1 MRLRDENQ
9 RTGHL
14 LSFISKDNRDDN
26 FSFFFPVKGL
36 NQFDSLLEITAG
48 FERVLQKYWQ
58 AYESVGYSI
67 ADFSRMEDPFPE
79 VNRRRV
85 SIFEQDEFLSE
96 DCKFMD
102 DFGEIIID
110 RHMRKH
116 EPIFPGII
124 TGAMATGSSFYDR
137 RDKIEEIWED
147 LEKGNNILLRAPR
160 RYGKSSMLHHIS
172 RNPPKKWR
180 VCFVDLEGGKSP
192 EDFVEYLLVKGMFL
206 EKDCNLCLPD
216 RLSVLD
222 IHGKTE
228 IEKADIIRQER
239 KKIQQDWQ
247 SYAKELFSSI
257 EDKSGGDRFLF
268 ILDEFTFL
276 IEDMLE
282 NSKNNPDTVNVLL
295 EWFRGIRDQTG
306 RIQFVLSGSEHL
318 PTFLKRFKINGV
330 LEDLNEVHLG
340 LFDEKTSREFVFLV
354 LSGQKVVAPRS
365 EIDHILHLMGSPI
378 PYFLQL
384 FLDAVCRKCKE
395 EQSLSLYEIEN
406 VYYGELLGSGSKRYF
421 ESIRKQLERYNRYGP
436 RSRAGA
442 EGILDQLAMNDSV
455 ALDTLKVIWQEITDR
470 DEHFETILGLMQDD
484 FYIKEDNHQALFFGS
499 KLLKDWWRKHGLSG
513 LR

>member
-9 RTGHL
+9 KTGHL
-14 LSFISKDNRDDN
+14 LSFICKDNRDDN

-36 NQFDSLLEITAG
+36 EQFDTLLEITTG
-48 FERVLQKYWQ
+48 FDQVLQKYWQ
-58 AYESVGYSI
+58 AYECVGYSV

-79 VNRRRV
+79 FDKRRV

-96 DCKFMD
+96 NCKFMD
-102 DFGEIIID
+102 AFGGIIID
-110 RHMRKH
+110 RHIRKY
-116 EPIFPGII
+116 EPIFPEII

-172 RNPPKKWR
+172 RNPLEKWR
-180 VCFVDLEGGKSP
+180 VCFVDLEGGKTP
-192 EDFVEYLLVKGMFL
+192 EDFVEYLLVKGIFM
-206 EKDCNLCLPD
+206 EKDCNLYLPN

-228 IEKADIIRQER
+228 IEKTDIIRQER

-276 IEDMLE
+276 MEDMLE
-282 NSKNNPDTVNVLL
+282 ASENNPDAVNVLL

-318 PTFLKRFKINGV
+318 PTFLKSFKINGV
-330 LEDLNEVHLG
+330 LEDLNEVHLD

-354 LSGQKVVAPRS
+354 LSGQKIVATES
-365 EIDHILHLMGSPI
+365 EIDQILHLMGSPI

-384 FLDAVCRKCKE
+384 FLDAIYRKCKE
-395 EQSLSLYEIEN
+395 GKALSPNEIKN
-406 VYYGELLGSGSKRYF
+406 VYYGELLGSESKRYF
-421 ESIRKQLERYNRYGP
+421 ESIRKQLERYNRFGP

-442 EGILDQLAMNDSV
+442 ERILDQLAMSDSV
-455 ALDTLKVIWQEITDR
+455 ALDTLKVIWGEITGR
-470 DEHFETILGLMQDD
+470 EEHFETILGLMQDD
-484 FYIKEDNHQALFFGS
+484 FYIREDKHQALFFGS
-499 KLLKDWWRKHGLSG
+499 KLLREWWERHGL
-513 LR
+513 

>member
-9 RTGHL
+9 KTGHL

-36 NQFDSLLEITAG
+36 DQFDTLLEITNG
-48 FERVLQKYWQ
+48 FERVLQKYRQ
-58 AYESVGYSI
+58 AYECVGYSI
-67 ADFSRMEDPFPE
+67 ADFSRMEGPFPE
-79 VNRRRV
+79 VDRRRV

-96 DCKFMD
+96 NCEFIE
-102 DFGEIIID
+102 DFGGIIID
-110 RHMRKH
+110 RQMRKH
-116 EPIFPGII
+116 QPIFPDII

-137 RDKIEEIWED
+137 RDKIAEIWKD

-160 RYGKSSMLHHIS
+160 RYGKSSMLHYIS

-192 EDFVEYLLVKGMFL
+192 EDFVEYLLIKGMFL
-206 EKDCNLCLPD
+206 ERDCNLCLPD
-216 RLSVLD
+216 RLSALD

-228 IEKADIIRQER
+228 IEKIHIIRQER
-239 KKIQQDWQ
+239 KKIRQDWQ

-268 ILDEFTFL
+268 IFDEISFL

-282 NSKNNPDTVNVLL
+282 NSENSPDTVNVLL
-295 EWFRGIRDQTG
+295 KWFRDIREQTG

-318 PTFLKRFKINGV
+318 PTFLKDFKINGF
-330 LEDLNEVHLG
+330 LEDLNEVQLD
-340 LFDEKTSREFVFLV
+340 LFDEKTSRKFVFLV
-354 LSGQKVVAPRS
+354 LSGQKVVATKS

-384 FLDAVCRKCKE
+384 FLDAICRKCKE
-395 EQSLSLYEIEN
+395 KQDLSPNEIEN
-406 VYYGELLGSGSKRYF
+406 VYYGELLGLGSKRYF
-421 ESIRKQLERYNRYGP
+421 ESITKQLERYNRYGA

-442 EGILDQLAMNDSV
+442 EGILDQLAENDSV
-455 ALDTLKVIWQEITDR
+455 TLDTLKVIWREITDR
-470 DEHFETILGLMQDD
+470 DEHFETILGIMQDD
-484 FYIKEDNHQALFFGS
+484 FCIKEDNYQALFFGS
-499 KLLKDWWRKHGLSG
+499 KLLRDWWGRH
-513 LR
+513 RR

>member
-9 RTGHL
+9 KTGHL

-36 NQFDSLLEITAG
+36 GQFDTLLEITTG

-58 AYESVGYSI
+58 NYECIGYSM
-67 ADFSRMEDPFPE
+67 ADFSLMESPFPE
-79 VNRRRV
+79 IDRRRV

-102 DFGEIIID
+102 DFGEIIIE
-110 RHMRKH
+110 RHMQKYK
-116 EPIFPGII
+116 PIFPEII
-124 TGAMATGSSFYDR
+124 TGAMATGSTFYDR
-137 RDKIEEIWED
+137 RDKIKEIWKD

-172 RNPPKKWR
+172 RNPPEKWR

-192 EDFVEYLLVKGMFL
+192 EDFVEYLLVKGIFM
-206 EKDCNLCLPD
+206 EKDCNLYLPN

-228 IEKADIIRQER
+228 IEKTDIIRQER
-239 KKIQQDWQ
+239 KKIRQDCQ

-257 EDKSGGDRFLF
+257 EDNSGGDRFLF

-282 NSKNNPDTVNVLL
+282 ANENNPDTVNVLL
-295 EWFRGIRDQTG
+295 EWFRGIRDKTG

-318 PTFLKRFKINGV
+318 PTFLKRSKINGS
-330 LEDLNEVHLG
+330 LEDLNEVHLD

-354 LSGQKVVAPRS
+354 LSGQKIVALRS
-365 EIDHILHLMGSPI
+365 EIDHILRLMGSPI

-384 FLDAVCRKCKE
+384 FLDAIYRKCKE
-395 EQSLSLYEIEN
+395 GRRLSLHEIEN

-442 EGILDQLAMNDSV
+442 EGILNQLAMKDFV
-455 ALDTLKVIWQEITDR
+455 TLDTLKVIWGEITGHE
-470 DEHFETILGLMQDD
+470 EHFETILGLMQDD
-484 FYIKEDNHQALFFGS
+484 FYIREDKHQALFFGS
-499 KLLKDWWRKHGLSG
+499 KLLREWWKRHCL
-513 LR
+513 